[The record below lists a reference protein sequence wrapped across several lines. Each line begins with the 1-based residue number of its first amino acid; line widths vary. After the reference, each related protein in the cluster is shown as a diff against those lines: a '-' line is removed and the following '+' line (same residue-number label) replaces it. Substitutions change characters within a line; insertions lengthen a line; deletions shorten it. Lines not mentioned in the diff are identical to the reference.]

1 MTSSPPY
8 WCSKTTELRPMLVSQ
23 TSLVGVEPSN
33 TKRKSVSHSLSLLLL
48 SLLSLLVFGS
58 RPRYER
64 NLFNAARI
72 MHRKK

>member
-1 MTSSPPY
+1 MTLSPPY

-33 TKRKSVSHSLSLLLL
+33 TKRKSVSHSLSLLL
-48 SLLSLLVFGS
+48 SLLVFGN

-72 MHRKK
+72 ML

>member
-23 TSLVGVEPSN
+23 TSLVGVEPLN
-33 TKRKSVSHSLSLLLL
+33 TKRKSVSHSLSL
-48 SLLSLLVFGS
+48 LLSLLVFGS

-72 MHRKK
+72 ML

>member
-33 TKRKSVSHSLSLLLL
+33 TKRKSVSHSLSLLL
-48 SLLSLLVFGS
+48 SLLVFGS

-64 NLFNAARI
+64 NLLNAARI
-72 MHRKK
+72 ML

>member
-48 SLLSLLVFGS
+48 SLLVFGS

-72 MHRKK
+72 ML

>member
-33 TKRKSVSHSLSLLLL
+33 TKRKSVSHSLSF
-48 SLLSLLVFGS
+48 LLSLLVFGS

-72 MHRKK
+72 ML

>member
-33 TKRKSVSHSLSLLLL
+33 TKRKSVSHSLSLLL
-48 SLLSLLVFGS
+48 SLLVFGS

-72 MHRKK
+72 ML